1 MGYDVDGPFGLIWRN
16 TCGGIGTAHT
26 RVSHSGSM
34 AHLFDL
40 VMMNDHIRV
49 YLSSEKCV
57 SSYQRASS
65 RLSFIVSSKT
75 HIEDTLD

>member
-1 MGYDVDGPFGLIWRN
+1 MNVNEGSYHR
-16 TCGGIGTAHT
+16 TAQT

-57 SSYQRASS
+57 SSINVHLLVYIFQVYSTRRSI
-65 RLSFIVSSKT
+65 FEDT
-75 HIEDTLD
+75 DIEDTLD

>member
-1 MGYDVDGPFGLIWRN
+1 MRICIVCTLGR
-16 TCGGIGTAHT
+16 GGVGTAHT

-57 SSYQRASS
+57 SSINVHLLVY
-65 RLSFIVSSKT
+65 LSGVSSKT
-75 HIEDTLD
+75 QVEDTLD